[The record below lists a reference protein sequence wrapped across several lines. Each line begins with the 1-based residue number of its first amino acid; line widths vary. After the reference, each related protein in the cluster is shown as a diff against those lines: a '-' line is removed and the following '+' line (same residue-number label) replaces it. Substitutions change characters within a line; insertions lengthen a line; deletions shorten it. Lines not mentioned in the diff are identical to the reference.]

1 MNLPNLIT
9 LLRLQLVPVTIWLIL
24 KGNFLGAFAAFA
36 VAGISDAL
44 DGFLARRL
52 NQRTRI
58 GELLDP
64 LADKALL
71 VSIYVTL
78 GIAGELPDWLVIL
91 VVFRDVMI
99 VGGFLFIEYLG
110 YHVERRPLLLSKI
123 NTALQI
129 LLAGFTLAKLG
140 LLFEDYGAGQA
151 LIRLVGITTL
161 ASGGAY
167 MLRPARILRGGER
180 QGAGK
185 VSGQGAGTEKK

>member
-9 LLRLQLVPVTIWLIL
+9 LMRLLLVPVTIWLMVD
-24 KGNFLGAFAAFA
+24 GEFLWAFAAFA
-36 VAGISDAL
+36 IAGVSDAL

-52 NQRTRI
+52 DLRTRI

-78 GIAGELPDWLVIL
+78 GIEGQVPAWLVIL

-110 YHVERRPLLLSKI
+110 YHADRRPLIISKI
-123 NTALQI
+123 NTTFQI
-129 LLAGFTLAKLG
+129 LLAGLTLAKLG
-140 LLFEDYGAGQA
+140 LLFDDWGAGRA
-151 LIRLVGITTL
+151 LIYAVAATTL
-161 ASGGAY
+161 GSGFGY
-167 MLRPARILRGGER
+167 LLRPARIFAGRER
-180 QGAGK
+180 
-185 VSGQGAGTEKK
+185 

>member
-1 MNLPNLIT
+1 MNLPNFIT

-24 KGNFLGAFAAFA
+24 KGNFLWAFTAFA

-58 GELLDP
+58 GEMLDP

-78 GIAGELPDWLVIL
+78 GITGELPDWLVIL

-110 YHVERRPLLLSKI
+110 YHVDRRPLVLSKI

-129 LLAGFTLAKLG
+129 ILAGFTLARLG
-140 LLFEDYGAGQA
+140 LLFEDFGVGEF
-151 LIRLVGITTL
+151 LVRLVALTTL
-161 ASGGAY
+161 ASGTAY
-167 MLRPARILRGGER
+167 MLRPARILGGGEK
-180 QGAGK
+180 GGM
-185 VSGQGAGTEKK
+185 EKK